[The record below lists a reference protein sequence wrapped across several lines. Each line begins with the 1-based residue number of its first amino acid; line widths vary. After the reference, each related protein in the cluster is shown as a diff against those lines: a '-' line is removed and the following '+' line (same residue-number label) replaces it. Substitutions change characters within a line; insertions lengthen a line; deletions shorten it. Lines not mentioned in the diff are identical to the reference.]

1 MALQLA
7 AAAGA
12 RVYATAAT
20 PAEVALLSG
29 LVGEAE
35 SGDGDGD
42 EGRGGGDREGDRG
55 DMGGAEGGSSGG
67 SRGDAGEDEV
77 TGGKKGGRRR
87 RLVDRIIDTS
97 KEDLRDAIMEETGQV
112 GVSLVVDDGEE
123 ALMSRRDLRDDR
135 RGGGISV
142 GGVGTVGVGGIG
154 GIGDAADPSRVPLLL
169 SSVDIE
175 RREAL
180 ASKVRRTIMECLAVH
195 GHWATTRMGGMELN
209 PAEARLLTLKNA
221 SVSFMFH
228 HAWLLAPA
236 RQGEFLHMMHAVL
249 DKIEDGSV
257 CPLVGATMPV
267 GRLAEALDMMH
278 GVGVIGGATHPA
290 APLGRVVVRFPRQVG
305 GSSGGD
311 GGGGGGGGVLA
322 LGAEGAQKAVSAN
335 GGEYSQG
342 YGDDHG
348 SGRKGGTE
356 RGHDRPPY

>member
-1 MALQLA
+1 M
-7 AAAGA
+7 
-12 RVYATAAT
+12 
-20 PAEVALLSG
+20 
-29 LVGEAE
+29 
-35 SGDGDGD
+35 
-42 EGRGGGDREGDRG
+42 
-55 DMGGAEGGSSGG
+55 
-67 SRGDAGEDEV
+67 
-77 TGGKKGGRRR
+77 
-87 RLVDRIIDTS
+87 
-97 KEDLRDAIMEETGQV
+97 
-112 GVSLVVDDGEE
+112 
-123 ALMSRRDLRDDR
+123 
-135 RGGGISV
+135 
-142 GGVGTVGVGGIG
+142 GGVGTV
-154 GIGDAADPSRVPLLL
+154 GIGDAADPSRLPLLL
-169 SSVDIE
+169 STVDIE

-305 GSSGGD
+305 GGEGD
-311 GGGGGGGGVLA
+311 GGGGGGVLA
-322 LGAEGAQKAVSAN
+322 LGAQGGAQKAVSAN

-342 YGDDHG
+342 FVDDHG
-348 SGRKGGTE
+348 SGRKGGVE
-356 RGHDRPPY
+356 SRGHDRPAN